1 MDSIITHASRSCRQ
15 NFTILKGIT
24 GYSVVRIMDLTG
36 KIKLQQNIASD
47 VQEINTSFLPAGMY
61 LLQLMGSAKT
71 VTLKLVKQ

>member
-1 MDSIITHASRSCRQ
+1 
-15 NFTILKGIT
+15 
-24 GYSVVRIMDLTG
+24 MDLTG